1 MLHIVVILVNKVHG
15 SLWNSINLRVPRAS
29 LLAVVGQVGVG
40 KSSLVSA
47 ILGEME
53 KLQGHVTVA
62 VSGHSCHLHLF
73 SESLTSD
80 INVASQPAFI
90 YFVC

>member
-62 VSGHSCHLHLF
+62 VSGHSCHLHCF
-73 SESLTSD
+73 QSR
-80 INVASQPAFI
+80 
-90 YFVC
+90 